1 MESSPFVVGV
11 AEVLVAWLV
20 LSIVA
25 VVVWNLLRHAV
36 RTRSA
41 HAAMPRRV
49 TAPAGR
55 SPIVSVRAASPRTSS
70 AGPISSGRPSGF
82 YRG

>member
-41 HAAMPRRV
+41 HTAIPRRA
-49 TAPAGR
+49 TARADR
-55 SPIVSVRAASPRTSS
+55 SPVVSVRAAAPRASS
-70 AGPISSGRPSGF
+70 AGPIASGRPSGF